1 MVYRGEH
8 GGSENKAFTSA
19 QIKSIFKQG
28 AFSET
33 DPNIL
38 HQVQEPKSGGEFVKA
53 PDDSIDF
60 GRIDEKIGKAI
71 KRQAGPIRLQAGEDS
86 DAAKYGLVHISAR
99 HGEEILKSGFTD
111 IKEFVYGVTSNWTEI
126 RKGNAGSLF
135 LVKRNGENDIA
146 VVKLKPGDG
155 EDFYTVVTA
164 WRTKRDTIDKKKL
177 LWERSAPARSSS
189 GVDPRLRPPSQTR
202 PEGEPPNAS
211 SQSLTE
217 KNQKLWERSEPPAP
231 ASGQQA
237 LFVDTSSQP
246 GKTLPTAQGQNL
258 TEKTITASEG
268 ESKPEEDESEDLLYH
283 LQEPGPLA
291 TGDLNEYRSA
301 VS

>member
-8 GGSENKAFTSA
+8 GAAENKVFTSA

-33 DPNIL
+33 CTSIL
-38 HQVQEPKSGGEFVKA
+38 HQAQEPKSGKEFVES
-53 PDDSIDF
+53 PDGSTDF
-60 GRIDEKIGKAI
+60 GRIDEETGKAI
-71 KRQAGPIRLQAGEDS
+71 KRQAVPIRLQAGEERDT
-86 DAAKYGLVHISAR
+86 AKYGLAHIKAR
-99 HGEEILKSGFTD
+99 HGEKILRSGFTD
-111 IKEFVYGVTSNWTEI
+111 TKEFVCGITSNWTEI
-126 RKGNAGSLF
+126 RKGSAGSLF

-146 VVKLKPGDG
+146 IVKLRPGDG
-155 EDFYTVVTA
+155 EDFYTVLTA

-177 LWERSAPARSSS
+177 LWERREPARSTS
-189 GVDPRLRPPSQTR
+189 GVDPRLRPPSLNR

-217 KNQKLWERSEPPAP
+217 KNQKLWERSEPPAS

-246 GKTLPTAQGQNL
+246 GKTLPTAQGQSL

-268 ESKPEEDESEDLLYH
+268 ESKPKEDESEDLLYH
-283 LQEPGPLA
+283 LQEPGLLV
-291 TGDLNEYRSA
+291 TEDLNESRSS